1 MTANDPY
8 VFPATCPKC
17 GQKAPQEHQ
26 RLELSRSL
34 ASDAD
39 IPAYCIRCNEHWK
52 LSEEER
58 DRLAHNFQLE

>member
-1 MTANDPY
+1 MTNDDRY
-8 VFPATCPKC
+8 VYPATCPKC
-17 GQKAPQEHQ
+17 GQKAPQEGR
-26 RLELSRSL
+26 RLELARSL

-39 IPAYCIRCNEHWK
+39 IDAYCITCDEHWK